1 MTHNGRMQTM
11 NAIKNFWILAACLL
25 VLVAGFF
32 IYGATGHDD
41 AHINFWAALS
51 LLQHGEILNYNGERV
66 EQTTSLLL
74 DLFTALYHLLLR
86 LDLVTA
92 GFLVDVTASAACCVM
107 MLALA
112 RHLSPTTAGYAP
124 LLMLSCTS
132 FLLWTFGGMGA
143 TLAAFTVISAVAVW
157 SRWITAQCI
166 RPSQIIALGLVT
178 VALTLVRP
186 EMPLIAVAVA
196 ACISIFHWVDQTRR
210 YRSLQLLLVSIL
222 AAAALF
228 GWQKLYFDSW
238 LPLPVVAKQSGNS
251 LEKVQAGYIYLLI
264 NNMMN
269 PVLLF
274 ALLVTPLVWWQQR
287 QQKTGNSSNQTL
299 LAVTAVFVIV
309 YTGFIWSAGGDW
321 MQAGRFLVPILPA
334 SALLLTAATAQ
345 LQRQWL
351 AQTLLIAL
359 CLYQFGIQYVAV
371 AQLSKG
377 IPVWAKYHIAPE
389 HQHYSI
395 FERLNQEH
403 LRDMAVVD
411 HLADIIPPAREKLGR
426 PVVLMSGQAGMVF
439 YYTAQ
444 RFGNDVIFRDLRGLV
459 EGNLTN
465 CPAVKT
471 VQRGQLGLTW
481 DYKEFFN
488 QLPALQRVCDVVAP
502 DIIYDLNDMSRKTGQ
517 DLESFGYTMLHQETG
532 FPVENNTRLPYNRLY
547 APNLIFVRNELAS
560 LLGNPPK
567 RVIDYRQLPLQSRW
581 PMTLF
586 TPRDE

>member
-1 MTHNGRMQTM
+1 MTHNDCMQTM
-11 NAIKNFWILAACLL
+11 NTIRNFWSLAACLL

-32 IYGATGHDD
+32 VYGATGHDD

-74 DLFTALYHLLLR
+74 DLFTALYHLLFR
-86 LDLVTA
+86 VDLVTA
-92 GFLVDVTASAACCVM
+92 GFLVDVTASAACCVI

-112 RHLSPTTAGYAP
+112 RHLCPAMAAYPS

-132 FLLWTFGGMGA
+132 FLLWTYGGMGA
-143 TLAAFTVISAVAVW
+143 TLAAFTVIASIAVW
-157 SRWITAQCI
+157 SRWIATQYVCRAHI
-166 RPSQIIALGLVT
+166 SQLALAT
-178 VALTLVRP
+178 IALTLVRP
-186 EMPLIAVAVA
+186 EMPLIAIAVA
-196 ACISIFHWVDQTRR
+196 TCIGIFYWNDQTKR

-222 AAAALF
+222 AAAVLF
-228 GWQKLYFDSW
+228 VWQKLYFDSW
-238 LPLPVVAKQSGNS
+238 LPLPVVAKQSGNF
-251 LEKVQAGYIYLLI
+251 LEKLQAGYIYLLI
-264 NNMMN
+264 NSMMN

-274 ALLVTPLVWWQQR
+274 ALLVTPWAWWQQR
-287 QQKTGNSSNQTL
+287 KQKTGNSSNLAL
-299 LAVTAVFVIV
+299 LALTAVFVIV
-309 YTGFIWSAGGDW
+309 YTGFIWAAGGDW

-334 SALLLTAATAQ
+334 AALLFTTAAAQ
-345 LQRQWL
+345 LQRQCV
-351 AQTLLIAL
+351 AKALLVTL
-359 CLYQFGIQYVAV
+359 CLFQFAVQYVAI

-395 FERLNQEH
+395 FEKLNQEH
-403 LRDMAVVD
+403 LRDMAVID
-411 HLADIIPPAREKLGR
+411 HLTDIIPSAREKLGR

-444 RFGNDVIFRDLRGLV
+444 RFSNDVVFRDLRGLV

-532 FPVENNTRLPYNRLY
+532 FPVENTTPLPYNRLY

-586 TPRDE
+586 TPSNE